1 MNTCTHGYVVGSCAL
16 CSTPEDAEMYSRML
30 LRAFREKPDNQS
42 PEEFIVDLN
51 KRWRDGYGHLYKK
64 PGITPPAEKTPEE
77 IAAFVKYILNQGYIP

>member
-1 MNTCTHGYVVGSCAL
+1 
-16 CSTPEDAEMYSRML
+16 MYSRML